1 MDDRV
6 LLQQALEAL
15 EEAHPK
21 PYNESVI
28 SHVEAITALRTA
40 IEAAEKQE
48 PVAWTPI
55 TEPYPPGGELD
66 ILMGDGSVLC
76 VVLPQADGDLWW
88 GGSGTG
94 EKFIDPQYANVTHW
108 RVHSDAT
115 PPAAPVQEPDKH
127 LQLALEALAPLEK
140 LLVQADEQGLLN
152 GANVDCQIATIEL
165 RKSAYAASDIRAY
178 LNTTPPAAQR
188 QPLTDERVWELAA
201 NCLDSVAG
209 RLQFARAIEA
219 AHGIGENK

>member
-1 MDDRV
+1 MTDRA

-15 EEAHPK
+15 EKATPVRAK
-21 PYNESVI
+21 DPQMQAD
-28 SHVEAITALRTA
+28 AIVALRTA
-40 IEAAEKQE
+40 IAEAEKQE

-115 PPAAPVQEPDKH
+115 PPAARGWVKGDTRDG
-127 LQLALEALAPLEK
+127 
-140 LLVQADEQGLLN
+140 LVDNDYE
-152 GANVDCQIATIEL
+152 E
-165 RKSAYAASDIRAY
+165 
-178 LNTTPPAAQR
+178 NT
-188 QPLTDERVWELAA
+188 
-201 NCLDSVAG
+201 
-209 RLQFARAIEA
+209 
-219 AHGIGENK
+219 